1 MAYSASWS
9 PWPPG
14 ENKKKGVQS
23 GGWFGEKGEDGWEEW
38 LQEKGCGQRRGKGLA
53 RTRGG
58 LNPGELKLPPKCS
71 CHFLMEDYVLFEESG
86 LAEVVHARARDFA
99 LLTSS
104 LQLFSLKTSYYSAQ
118 IYLK

>member
-1 MAYSASWS
+1 MWIVM
-9 PWPPG
+9 G
-14 ENKKKGVQS
+14 ENSKQNNS
-23 GGWFGEKGEDGWEEW
+23 
-38 LQEKGCGQRRGKGLA
+38 QIIA
-53 RTRGG
+53 